1 MPRTGPETLLRR
13 ASDSPREE
21 NRWESGSTC
30 REARRRRRARW
41 RRGGTGVACA
51 RGSRAESAARTRGRG
66 RGCRLRLGGASVMS
80 DACPGRWGAWRQK
93 GARRAAWGTLAS
105 INREWR
111 NALNNPFQRAEILNY
126 SPHQKKTNK
135 FKKTLAFNCIHTR
148 APPTN
153 SASRACFV
161 KSLYQPYSRPRPSN
175 CHS

>member
-21 NRWESGSTC
+21 NRRESGSTC
-30 REARRRRRARW
+30 REARRRKRARW
-41 RRGGTGVACA
+41 RRGGTGVARA
-51 RGSRAESAARTRGRG
+51 RGSRAESAARTRGG
-66 RGCRLRLGGASVMS
+66 GGASVMS

-105 INREWR
+105 INRGWR

-135 FKKTLAFNCIHTR
+135 FKKNTR
-148 APPTN
+148 I
-153 SASRACFV
+153 
-161 KSLYQPYSRPRPSN
+161 
-175 CHS
+175 